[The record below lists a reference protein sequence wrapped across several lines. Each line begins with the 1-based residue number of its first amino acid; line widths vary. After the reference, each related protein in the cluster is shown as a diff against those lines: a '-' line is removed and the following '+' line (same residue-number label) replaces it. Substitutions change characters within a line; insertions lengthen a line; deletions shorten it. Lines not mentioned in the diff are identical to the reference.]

1 MIRVVIAEDD
11 RSVARTL
18 SRVMTT
24 MGYHPVICSDGLR
37 ALHVIEDNPDTR
49 LLITDVSMPHM
60 DGRELLHCIRGKE
73 KLSTL
78 PTIIISA
85 LVSVAEISHLI
96 DSDITHFL
104 GKPINIEDLRELA
117 RNLIEHGKVSLE

>member
-18 SRVMTT
+18 ARVMTR
-24 MGYHPVICSDGLR
+24 MGYHPVVCSDGLR

-49 LLITDVSMPHM
+49 LLITDVSMPNM
-60 DGRELLHCIRGKE
+60 DGRELVQRLQSSETFSK
-73 KLSTL
+73 L

-85 LVSVAEISHLI
+85 LVNVAEISHLLE
-96 DSDITHFL
+96 SDVTFFL
-104 GKPINIEDLRELA
+104 GKPVNIDDLREHA
-117 RNLIEHGKVSLE
+117 RRLIEDFAQHPE